1 MIKSIGANIETAKNL
16 VRKARTDGLSSLG
29 GKGEPGTDDVQ
40 KLADKF
46 GGMLD
51 DSLSQLK
58 KELA

>member
-1 MIKSIGANIETAKNL
+1 MIKSIGANIETAKNQ
-16 VRKARTDGLSSLG
+16 VRKARTDGLNSLG